1 MGVCCA
7 SDDYLR
13 GDAMKMWWDI
23 AKLIFYLV
31 WAVFVGW
38 TVYSLTHS
46 YVLAFAVFGVLL
58 DIERIERAVTR

>member
-1 MGVCCA
+1 
-7 SDDYLR
+7 
-13 GDAMKMWWDI
+13 MKMWWDI